1 MKKKVYIAPDCT
13 VVKLEQSLM
22 KYTGPAS
29 LPAQSGAPAR
39 RTDVF

>member
-29 LPAQSGAPAR
+29 VPGHFGAPAR
-39 RTDVF
+39 KTEVF